1 MSERVKPEGSNP
13 KASEPNGTKFEEGA
27 STSEAVQTAMA
38 DLEQQQN
45 GELEESL
52 RFEPLEDL
60 DDVEFDIPQID
71 FTPTLNEILDANDD
85 DLDLAEDFEEEE
97 VAGSNLDVSM
107 PDGVRLPVS
116 LLERISLGSGG
127 DAADASAAGWV
138 PPLTKV
144 IAATTRKTVVWKAF
158 AHAAARMPPRKT

>member
-1 MSERVKPEGSNP
+1 
-13 KASEPNGTKFEEGA
+13 
-27 STSEAVQTAMA
+27 MA

-85 DLDLAEDFEEEE
+85 DLDLAEDYEEEE
-97 VAGSNLDVSM
+97 VAGSNLDVSV

-127 DAADASAAGWV
+127 DAASRSGRGSRGRGSRGRKKGALGDHRREEAHGAIMRS
-138 PPLTKV
+138 TKKSPK
-144 IAATTRKTVVWKAF
+144 II
-158 AHAAARMPPRKT
+158 